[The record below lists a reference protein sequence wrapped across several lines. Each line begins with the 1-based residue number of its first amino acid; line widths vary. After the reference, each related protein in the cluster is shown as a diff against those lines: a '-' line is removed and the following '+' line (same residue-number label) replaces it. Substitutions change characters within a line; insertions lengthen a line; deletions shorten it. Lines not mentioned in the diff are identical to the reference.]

1 MAHTAD
7 AGTFLGNTCISSRV
21 RQLHEIG
28 SSEQVEQGGEIK
40 AMQLQNVD
48 ISGSQM

>member
-21 RQLHEIG
+21 RQLHETG
-28 SSEQVEQGGEIK
+28 SSDYKVAQGGEIK
-40 AMQLQNVD
+40 AMQPENVD
-48 ISGSQM
+48 SYGT